1 MHRIRCA
8 KPEDID
14 GLYELAK
21 HLNTVNLPADRQRLE
36 QMLGQSSEQLAGS
49 DKPDEAIIFVLENEK
64 EKLLGSATVIARH
77 GSPQAP
83 HCYFDVI
90 NEQRYS
96 PRLDQVFH
104 HQVLRLGTSFLP
116 RTEIGGL
123 VIHPSLRGQGLGRL
137 LSLCRFQ
144 FIAAHRSRF
153 CDYLLAELLP
163 PLDDEGNSELWKA
176 LGRRFT
182 GLTYRE
188 ADHLSGQEKE
198 FIEDLFPRGDLQV
211 SLFSPQTQAVI
222 GQVGEQTK
230 GALRLLLEQGFFYT
244 KRIDPFDGGPHYRAQ
259 TDDVLALKNTRSLK
273 AHIGQ
278 GELAVIVGRADN
290 KAGEYQALRC
300 SISIHGMQAHLPKDA
315 LSRLGLKVGDELLVT
330 PL

>member
-8 KPEDID
+8 DAEDID

-21 HLNTVNLPADRQRLE
+21 HLNTVNLPANRERLE
-36 QMLGQSSEQLAGS
+36 EMLSHSSEQLAGS
-49 DKPDEAIIFVLENEK
+49 EKPDQAIIFVLEDEQK
-64 EKLLGSATVIARH
+64 DLLGSATIIARH

-90 NEQRYS
+90 DEQRYS

-123 VIHPSLRGQGLGRL
+123 VLHPSLRGQGLGRL

-163 PLDDEGNSELWKA
+163 PLDEQGNSPLWKA
-176 LGRRFT
+176 LGQRFT

-211 SLFSPQTQAVI
+211 SLFSPETQAVI

-244 KRIDPFDGGPHYRAQ
+244 KRIDPFDGGPHYRAR
-259 TDDVLALKNTRSLK
+259 TNDVLALRNTRSLK

-278 GELAVIVGRADN
+278 GELPVIVGRADSEA
-290 KAGEYQALRC
+290 KGYRALRC
-300 SISIHGMQAHLPKDA
+300 SISIHGMQAHLSEEA
-315 LSRLGLKVGDELLVT
+315 LQQLGLSVGDELLVT